1 MLVYGKNVAREI
13 INSDTKI
20 NKLYLNENFS
30 DKEILNLINK
40 NNIKVIK
47 KNKNELNNLINENHQ
62 GIIIDIED
70 YKFYDIKSCLD
81 ENFVI
86 ILDHLEDPH
95 NLGAIIRTAE
105 CAGIKSII
113 IPNKKSVSITPTVMK
128 SSAGALTN
136 IKIIEVNN
144 INKAINNL
152 KGEGFW
158 VIGAEA
164 NGVDYKSGN
173 YDGKTALVIGSEGS
187 GIKEYTKSLC
197 DEIVSLPLKGKI
209 NSLNASVACGILI
222 YEIIK
227 YK

>member
-62 GIIIDIED
+62 GIIMDIED

-152 KGEGFW
+152 KKEGFW
-158 VIGAEA
+158 VVGAEA

>member
-30 DKEILNLINK
+30 DREILNLINK

-62 GIIIDIED
+62 GIIMDIED

-152 KGEGFW
+152 KKEGFW
-158 VIGAEA
+158 VVGAEA
-164 NGVDYKSGN
+164 NAVDYKSGN

>member
-1 MLVYGKNVAREI
+1 MPP
-13 INSDTKI
+13 S
-20 NKLYLNENFS
+20 S
-30 DKEILNLINK
+30 
-40 NNIKVIK
+40 
-47 KNKNELNNLINENHQ
+47 
-62 GIIIDIED
+62 
-70 YKFYDIKSCLD
+70 KSTRPQP
-81 ENFVI
+81 V
-86 ILDHLEDPH
+86 
-95 NLGAIIRTAE
+95 
-105 CAGIKSII
+105 
-113 IPNKKSVSITPTVMK
+113 
-128 SSAGALTN
+128 
-136 IKIIEVNN
+136 
-144 INKAINNL
+144 NNL